1 MQITPVADAIVC
13 PGLSAASR
21 ASCMLSA
28 LWAYIHG
35 DYFGLY
41 MPGKLQGM
49 LAAGDRWGR

>member
-13 PGLSAASR
+13 SGLSAASR

-49 LAAGDRWGR
+49 LAAGDCWGR